1 MKHKL
6 VIASL
11 ALATSFSFS
20 TPVRA
25 SDVLTGETRLA
36 CEALLCLASGT
47 RPSEC
52 APSLSKYFSISYKK
66 FTDTLKGR
74 INFLNLC
81 PVSNQSYEMSSLVS
95 AMVNGAGRCDAQSLN
110 STLLTR
116 SWNEDGYIYISNQ
129 FPSYCT
135 AYTGH
140 QYTSLGD
147 TVPKYVGT
155 PERGG
160 HWVEGKDYAG
170 AVAYYNNWIA
180 QEDARKAQ
188 EAAQYWNQQ
197 GQ

>member
-6 VIASL
+6 VIA
-11 ALATSFSFS
+11 ALAFVAAFSFS
-20 TPVRA
+20 TPVCA
-25 SDVLTGETRLA
+25 QEVLTGDTRLA

-47 RPSEC
+47 RPAAC
-52 APSLSKYFSISYKK
+52 APSINKFFSISYKK

-81 PVSNQSYEMSSLVS
+81 PVSNQSSEMSSLVS

-110 STLLTR
+110 ATLITR
-116 SWNEDGYIYISNQ
+116 SGNEDGDYYVSNQ
-129 FPSYCT
+129 LPNYCA

-140 QYTSLGD
+140 QYTDLGD
-147 TVPKYVGT
+147 VAPKYVGT

-170 AVAYYNNWIA
+170 AVAYYNAWIA